1 MQRWRDRSD
10 NRKSAKTYSEN
21 MLSKKVH
28 CKKKLSIFPSPGGVS
43 LTKLLLAGNNQIFP
57 GQGEFGQWH
66 PGSGRE
72 NRETFLQCT
81 NLLLAIDGLEIR
93 GTSAIVINVHYYC
106 MS

>member
-1 MQRWRDRSD
+1 MQRWRDHSD

-21 MLSKKVH
+21 MLPKKVH
-28 CKKKLSIFPSPGGVS
+28 CKKRLLLIFPSPGGVS
-43 LTKLLLAGNNQIFP
+43 LTKLLLAGNNKIFP

-81 NLLLAIDGLEIR
+81 SLLLAINGLEIR
-93 GTSAIVINVHYYC
+93 GTSAIVINLWMNVH
-106 MS
+106 